1 MSVKP
6 KRQILTD
13 SLPSFAS
20 KVDACLT
27 VSDMSVRIAAAKC
40 LAFIN
45 ELLMV
50 VRRNVDME
58 CRLPHMSV

>member
-20 KVDACLT
+20 KVDTCLT

-50 VRRNVDME
+50 VRCDVGME
-58 CRLPHMSV
+58 FRLLPMSV